1 MNIKSKLNSYINT
14 LEKAKNLEAE
24 IREFY
29 INKYGAELYN
39 RYIDD
44 IIRDNVLTGDLEGT
58 LRLIDEVIKERGEEN
73 GI

>member
-14 LEKAKNLEAE
+14 LEKAKKLEAK

-29 INKYGAELYN
+29 INKYGEEIYN

-44 IIRDNVLTGDLEGT
+44 VIRDNVLTPDLEGT
-58 LRLIDEVIKERGEEN
+58 LRLIDEILKEKGE
-73 GI
+73 